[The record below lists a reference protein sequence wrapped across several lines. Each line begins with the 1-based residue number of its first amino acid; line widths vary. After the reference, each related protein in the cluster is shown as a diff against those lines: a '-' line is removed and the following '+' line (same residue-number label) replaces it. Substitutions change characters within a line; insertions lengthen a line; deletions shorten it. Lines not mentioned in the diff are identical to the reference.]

1 MVSYVICTTIALAL
15 GLVLAMI
22 IIGLIM
28 NTKLY
33 AKLMMHFTKNVLL
46 SDEYNQI
53 MKDFVK
59 KTTDIA
65 VECASKDEEA

>member
-1 MVSYVICTTIALAL
+1 MVSYVICTTIALTL
-15 GLVLAMI
+15 GLVLAAI
-22 IIGLIM
+22 IVGLIM

-33 AKLMMHFTKNVLL
+33 AKLMMRFTKNILL
-46 SDEYNQI
+46 SDEYGEI

-65 VECASKDEEA
+65 VECAGKDEEA

>member
-15 GLVLAMI
+15 GLVLATI

-46 SDEYNQI
+46 SNEYNQI

-59 KTTDIA
+59 KTTDIV
-65 VECASKDEEA
+65 VECDSKDEEA